1 MDPLQALWQKVER
14 APRAMLD
21 VTNLTP
27 QSALESMRS
36 LRYCL
41 PSVTCRILVAGNSS
55 SKIPLRVRTGA
66 LRHSQPQ
73 SLGAV
78 PRRLLALSLESS
90 TGSNISSR
98 FALQKRLTRELSH
111 LG

>member
-1 MDPLQALWQKVER
+1 MDPLQALWRKVEK

-36 LRYCL
+36 LHCCTL
-41 PSVTCRILVAGNSS
+41 SATCHILVAGNSL
-55 SKIPLRVRTGA
+55 SKIPPRGKNGAQRRLQLRYLA
-66 LRHSQPQ
+66 
-73 SLGAV
+73 AV

-90 TGSNISSR
+90 TGSNIYWR
-98 FALQKRLTRELSH
+98 FTLQKRLTRELSH